1 VRIMIAVIALM
12 VVSVLSIA
20 TMPSSG
26 DGMGE
31 SGDHLQSSVR
41 QTVQN

>member
-1 VRIMIAVIALM
+1 MIAVIALM

-20 TMPSSG
+20 VMPSSG
-26 DGMGE
+26 DGMSE

-41 QTVQN
+41 QTAAN

>member
-1 VRIMIAVIALM
+1 MRIMIVVIALM

-26 DGMGE
+26 GGMGE

-41 QTVQN
+41 QTAQN

>member
-1 VRIMIAVIALM
+1 MRIMIAVIALM

-20 TMPSSG
+20 AMPSSG

-31 SGDHLQSSVR
+31 NGGHLQSTVR
-41 QTVQN
+41 QTTPN